1 MNPLKAEIA
10 VSEVF
15 KYDHVQVDVIKHY
28 MELADFSAISKLFI
42 CQIKKNIFNLLFL
55 WSFSL
60 FQWLH
65 NPLPNPDSSLCVC
78 VCVPLYLS
86 GWI

>member
-42 CQIKKNIFNLLFL
+42 CQIKKKSI
-55 WSFSL
+55 
-60 FQWLH
+60 
-65 NPLPNPDSSLCVC
+65 
-78 VCVPLYLS
+78 
-86 GWI
+86 

>member
-1 MNPLKAEIA
+1 MIPPKAETA

-28 MELADFSAISKLFI
+28 MELSDCSVISKLFAKLKKKI
-42 CQIKKNIFNLLFL
+42 YLIFYFFEVLAYSNGYIILYQIMI
-55 WSFSL
+55 
-60 FQWLH
+60 
-65 NPLPNPDSSLCVC
+65 LPFLCVC
-78 VCVPLYLS
+78 VSLHLS

>member
-42 CQIKKNIFNLLFL
+42 CQIKKNLFNLLFL
-55 WSFSL
+55 
-60 FQWLH
+60 
-65 NPLPNPDSSLCVC
+65 
-78 VCVPLYLS
+78 
-86 GWI
+86 